1 MEVVKNETEE
11 KMPITIPMEKF
22 PRLEAVGKT
31 IENLKTLVEHLN
43 KRKEIIKA
51 DQDEVSKFEK
61 NERKI
66 LLCKTDIELAKVHT
80 GIIAKERDI
89 KEYLDKIVYPYID
102 EIETQFDVVMAKA
115 RERAK
120 KDGVLASVMN
130 EVNYEMFKDNWEHKF
145 NHYIAIKN
153 YLDPKMAT
161 KKTYP
166 KKK

>member
-1 MEVVKNETEE
+1 
-11 KMPITIPMEKF
+11 
-22 PRLEAVGKT
+22 
-31 IENLKTLVEHLN
+31 
-43 KRKEIIKA
+43 
-51 DQDEVSKFEK
+51 
-61 NERKI
+61 
-66 LLCKTDIELAKVHT
+66 
-80 GIIAKERDI
+80 
-89 KEYLDKIVYPYID
+89 
-102 EIETQFDVVMAKA
+102 MAKA

-130 EVNYEMFKDNWEHKF
+130 EVDYEMFKENWEHKF

>member
-22 PRLEAVGKT
+22 PRLEAIGKT
-31 IENLKTLVEHLN
+31 IANLKELVENLN
-43 KRKEIIKA
+43 KRKEIIKS
-51 DQDEVSKFEK
+51 DQEEISKFEK

-89 KEYLDKIVYPYID
+89 KEYLDKIVYPYIN
-102 EIETQFDVVMAKA
+102 EIETEFDVVMAKA

-130 EVNYEMFKDNWEHKF
+130 EVDYEMFKENWEHKF
-145 NHYIAIKN
+145 NHYIAISITVN
-153 YLDPKMAT
+153 GYGLRNINDV
-161 KKTYP
+161 
-166 KKK
+166 